1 MEKEK
6 ELGKLLSCVL
16 CKKIFEKNN
25 KPLIMFCGHNICEE
39 CKIKNFKKITC
50 GVCNKVFAKREIKK
64 FPINYS
70 ILENKNIT
78 PAEEPKHSE
87 INTTT
92 ILPTLSPQLG
102 QEFVST
108 VIKEV
113 FKHIDEIKIDDNKEK
128 EKDKEK
134 EKEEGKKVLEE
145 IAKKRELIIKDTYNY
160 LDNLEKKY
168 FDYLSKFF
176 DFIIKGLNS
185 NNQMLINE
193 LNISQLLE
201 ETGVIN
207 FADMIKLGKF
217 MEMMEDINKDDLLN
231 CSCFEQ
237 IYSLIID
244 KNNDIKYEEFIS
256 LFFFFNKVFEL
267 KIKKMP
273 KILETQRK
281 LYTNKKEC
289 NKNLSHFIFNFVQK
303 YESNLSDIFYDIT
316 TYKSSHF
323 IYDIKNNEII
333 KHSLS
338 NFYDINQKLLDEYNI
353 IAIIYEPIEKKFNI
367 HIIKI
372 KELKDEKIID
382 SYIFLAHTLFILTN
396 KKFYV
401 YQIKEKT
408 YSSIDLFDAQEID
421 ENSKI
426 IKYDINMLILS
437 SKYFQS
443 INLSEDMAKNDWRS
457 ISLFENS
464 QDIIKKPYPIS
475 HGSSFIYVLDK
486 EKKNINEIYFFNPE
500 TDIWDKKELKLEL
513 NSKNDDKTKN
523 KTTVINHDNNKK
535 NEPEEIVIVKQ
546 LFLEDYHLFNK
557 CFACIW
563 GGRHPV
569 SKKYNKYV
577 YLLDAVK
584 GIMKKIINLEEFITD
599 NMVVIDLNVGII
611 YKYVDFIIIYHLI
624 NDEKNLKI
632 KVVRK
637 QIIENDISLYTKLK
651 VLMDINFSEISFN
664 DKL

>member
-1 MEKEK
+1 MEKQK
-6 ELGKLLSCVL
+6 ELEKLLSCVL

-78 PAEEPKHSE
+78 QTKESNQTENN
-87 INTTT
+87 NTN
-92 ILPTLSPQLG
+92 ILSNVSPQVG

-113 FKHIDEIKIDDNKEK
+113 FKHIDEIKIDDNEK
-128 EKDKEK
+128 EKQI
-134 EKEEGKKVLEE
+134 EE
-145 IAKKRELIIKDTYNY
+145 IVKKRDLIIKDTYNY

-168 FDYLSKFF
+168 IDYLNKFF
-176 DFIIKGLNS
+176 DYIIQGLNS
-185 NNQMLINE
+185 NNEMLINE

-201 ETGVIN
+201 ETGIIN
-207 FADMIKLGKF
+207 FGDMIKLGKF
-217 MEMMEDINKDDLLN
+217 LEMMEDINKDDLLN

-244 KNNDIKYEEFIS
+244 KNSEVKYEEFIS
-256 LFFFFNKVFEL
+256 LFFFFNKIFEL
-267 KIKKMP
+267 KIKKIP
-273 KILETQRK
+273 KILESQK
-281 LYTNKKEC
+281 KIYSNKKEC
-289 NKNLSHFIFNFVQK
+289 HKNLSHFIFNFVQK
-303 YESNLSDIFYDIT
+303 YESNLSDIFYDMT
-316 TYKSSHF
+316 TYKSCHF
-323 IYDIKNNEII
+323 IYDIKKNEKIRNSLNQFYNN
-333 KHSLS
+333 
-338 NFYDINQKLLDEYNI
+338 NQKILEEYNNI
-353 IAIIYEPIEKKFNI
+353 MIIYEPIEKKFNI

-382 SYIFLAHTLFILTN
+382 SFLFLTHTLFILTN
-396 KKFYV
+396 KKFYI
-401 YQIKEKT
+401 YQIKDKT
-408 YSSIDLFDAQEID
+408 YSSIDFLENQEID

-426 IKYDINMLILS
+426 IKYDINMFILS

-443 INLSEDMAKNDWRS
+443 INLSQDMTKNDWRS

-464 QDIIKKPYPIS
+464 QDKIKKPYPITHS
-475 HGSSFIYVLDK
+475 SSFIYILDK
-486 EKKNINEIYFFNPE
+486 EKKNINEVFIFNP
-500 TDIWDKKELKLEL
+500 DADSWDKKEIKLEL
-513 NSKNDDKTKN
+513 NTKNDDKSQN
-523 KTTVINHDNNKK
+523 KETIIKHNDTEKAEI
-535 NEPEEIVIVKQ
+535 EEEMVIVKQ

-569 SKKYNKYV
+569 SKKFNKNV

-584 GIMKKIINLEEFITD
+584 GIMKKIINLEDFITD
-599 NMVVIDLNVGII
+599 NMIIIDLNVGII
-611 YKYVDFIIIYHLI
+611 YKYVDFIIVYHLI
-624 NDEKNLKI
+624 NDEKNVKI
-632 KVVRK
+632 KVIRK
-637 QIIENDISLYTKLK
+637 QIIENDISLHTKLK
-651 VLMDINFSEISFN
+651 VLKDINFSEVSFI
-664 DKL
+664 D

>member
-1 MEKEK
+1 MEKQK
-6 ELGKLLSCVL
+6 ELEKLLSCVL

-78 PAEEPKHSE
+78 QTKESNQTENN
-87 INTTT
+87 NTN
-92 ILPTLSPQLG
+92 ILSNVSPQVG

-113 FKHIDEIKIDDNKEK
+113 FKHIDEIKIDDNEK
-128 EKDKEK
+128 EKQI
-134 EKEEGKKVLEE
+134 EE
-145 IAKKRELIIKDTYNY
+145 IMKKRELIIKDTYNY

-168 FDYLSKFF
+168 IDYLNKFF
-176 DFIIKGLNS
+176 DYIIQGLNS
-185 NNQMLINE
+185 NNEMLINE

-201 ETGVIN
+201 ETGIIN
-207 FADMIKLGKF
+207 FGDMIKLGKF
-217 MEMMEDINKDDLLN
+217 LEMMEDINKDDLLN

-244 KNNDIKYEEFIS
+244 KNSEVKYEEFIS
-256 LFFFFNKVFEL
+256 LFFFFNKIFEL
-267 KIKKMP
+267 KIKKIP
-273 KILETQRK
+273 KILESQK
-281 LYTNKKEC
+281 KIYSNKKEC
-289 NKNLSHFIFNFVQK
+289 HKNLSHFIFNFVQK
-303 YESNLSDIFYDIT
+303 YESNLSDIFYDMT
-316 TYKSSHF
+316 TYKSCHF
-323 IYDIKNNEII
+323 IYDIKKNEKIRNSLNQFYNN
-333 KHSLS
+333 
-338 NFYDINQKLLDEYNI
+338 NQKILEEYNNI
-353 IAIIYEPIEKKFNI
+353 MIIYEPIEKKFNI

-382 SYIFLAHTLFILTN
+382 SFLFLTHTLFILTN
-396 KKFYV
+396 KKFYI
-401 YQIKEKT
+401 YQIKDKT
-408 YSSIDLFDAQEID
+408 YSSIDFLENQEID

-426 IKYDINMLILS
+426 IKYDINMFILS

-443 INLSEDMAKNDWRS
+443 INLSQDMTKNDWRS

-464 QDIIKKPYPIS
+464 QDKIKKPYPITHS
-475 HGSSFIYVLDK
+475 SSFIYILDK
-486 EKKNINEIYFFNPE
+486 EKKNINEVFIFNP
-500 TDIWDKKELKLEL
+500 DADSWDKKEIKLEL
-513 NSKNDDKTKN
+513 NTKNDDKSQN
-523 KTTVINHDNNKK
+523 KETIIKHNDTEKTEI
-535 NEPEEIVIVKQ
+535 EEEMVIVKQ

-569 SKKYNKYV
+569 SKKFNKNV

-584 GIMKKIINLEEFITD
+584 GIMKKIINLEDFITD
-599 NMVVIDLNVGII
+599 NMIIIDLNVGII
-611 YKYVDFIIIYHLI
+611 YKYIDFIIVYHLI
-624 NDEKNLKI
+624 NDEKNVKI
-632 KVVRK
+632 KVIRK
-637 QIIENDISLYTKLK
+637 QIIENDISLHTKLK
-651 VLMDINFSEISFN
+651 VLKDINFSEVSFI
-664 DKL
+664 D

>member
-1 MEKEK
+1 MEKQK
-6 ELGKLLSCVL
+6 ELEKLLSCVL

-78 PAEEPKHSE
+78 QTKEPNQTE
-87 INTTT
+87 NNNTN
-92 ILPTLSPQLG
+92 ILSNVSPQVG

-113 FKHIDEIKIDDNKEK
+113 FKHIDEIKIDDNEK
-128 EKDKEK
+128 EKQI
-134 EKEEGKKVLEE
+134 EE
-145 IAKKRELIIKDTYNY
+145 IMKKRELIIKDTYNY

-168 FDYLSKFF
+168 IDYLNKFF
-176 DFIIKGLNS
+176 DYIIQGLNS
-185 NNQMLINE
+185 NNEMLINE

-201 ETGVIN
+201 ETGIIN
-207 FADMIKLGKF
+207 FGDMIKLGKF
-217 MEMMEDINKDDLLN
+217 LEMMEDINKDDLLN

-244 KNNDIKYEEFIS
+244 KNSEVKYEEFIS
-256 LFFFFNKVFEL
+256 LFFFFNKIFEL
-267 KIKKMP
+267 KIKKIP
-273 KILETQRK
+273 KILESQK
-281 LYTNKKEC
+281 KIYSNKKEC
-289 NKNLSHFIFNFVQK
+289 HKNLSHFIFNFVQK
-303 YESNLSDIFYDIT
+303 YESNLSDIFYDMT
-316 TYKSSHF
+316 TYKSCHF
-323 IYDIKNNEII
+323 IYDIKKNEKIRNSLNQFYNN
-333 KHSLS
+333 
-338 NFYDINQKLLDEYNI
+338 NQKILEEYNNI
-353 IAIIYEPIEKKFNI
+353 MIIYEPIEKKFNI

-382 SYIFLAHTLFILTN
+382 SFLFLTHTLFILTN
-396 KKFYV
+396 KKFYI
-401 YQIKEKT
+401 YQIKDKT
-408 YSSIDLFDAQEID
+408 YSSIDFLENQEID

-426 IKYDINMLILS
+426 IKYDINMFILS

-443 INLSEDMAKNDWRS
+443 INLSQDMTKNDWRS

-464 QDIIKKPYPIS
+464 QDKIKKPYPITHS
-475 HGSSFIYVLDK
+475 SSFIYILDK
-486 EKKNINEIYFFNPE
+486 EKKNINEVFIFNP
-500 TDIWDKKELKLEL
+500 DADSWDKKEIKLEL
-513 NSKNDDKTKN
+513 NTKNDDKSQN
-523 KTTVINHDNNKK
+523 KETIIKHNDTEKTEI
-535 NEPEEIVIVKQ
+535 EEEMVIVKQ

-569 SKKYNKYV
+569 SKKFNKNV

-584 GIMKKIINLEEFITD
+584 GIIKKIINLEDFITD
-599 NMVVIDLNVGII
+599 NMIIIDLNVGII
-611 YKYVDFIIIYHLI
+611 YKYVDFIIVYHLI
-624 NDEKNLKI
+624 NDEKNVKI
-632 KVVRK
+632 KVIRK
-637 QIIENDISLYTKLK
+637 QIIENDISLHTKLK
-651 VLMDINFSEISFN
+651 VLKEINFSEVSFI
-664 DKL
+664 D

>member
-1 MEKEK
+1 MEKQK
-6 ELGKLLSCVL
+6 ELEKLLSCVL

-78 PAEEPKHSE
+78 QTKESNQTENN
-87 INTTT
+87 NTN
-92 ILPTLSPQLG
+92 ILSNVSPQVG

-113 FKHIDEIKIDDNKEK
+113 FKHIDEIKIDDNEK
-128 EKDKEK
+128 EKQI
-134 EKEEGKKVLEE
+134 EE
-145 IAKKRELIIKDTYNY
+145 IVKKRDLIIKDTYNY

-168 FDYLSKFF
+168 IDYLNKFF
-176 DFIIKGLNS
+176 DYIIQGLNS
-185 NNQMLINE
+185 NNEMLINE

-201 ETGVIN
+201 ETGIIN
-207 FADMIKLGKF
+207 FGDMIKLGKF
-217 MEMMEDINKDDLLN
+217 LEMMEDINKDDLLN

-244 KNNDIKYEEFIS
+244 KYSEVKYEEFIS
-256 LFFFFNKVFEL
+256 LFFFFNKIFEL
-267 KIKKMP
+267 KIKKIP
-273 KILETQRK
+273 KILESQK
-281 LYTNKKEC
+281 KIYSNKKEC
-289 NKNLSHFIFNFVQK
+289 HKNLSHFIFNYVQK
-303 YESNLSDIFYDIT
+303 YESNLSDIFYDMT
-316 TYKSSHF
+316 TYKSCHF
-323 IYDIKNNEII
+323 IYDIKKNEKIRNSLNQFYNN
-333 KHSLS
+333 
-338 NFYDINQKLLDEYNI
+338 NQKILEEYNNI
-353 IAIIYEPIEKKFNI
+353 MIIYEPIEKKFNI

-382 SYIFLAHTLFILTN
+382 SFLFLTHTLFILTN
-396 KKFYV
+396 KKFYI
-401 YQIKEKT
+401 YQIKDKT
-408 YSSIDLFDAQEID
+408 YSSIDFLENQEID

-426 IKYDINMLILS
+426 IKYDINMFILS

-443 INLSEDMAKNDWRS
+443 INLSQDMTKNDWRS

-464 QDIIKKPYPIS
+464 QDKIKKPYPITHS
-475 HGSSFIYVLDK
+475 SSFIYILDK
-486 EKKNINEIYFFNPE
+486 EKKNINEVFIFNP
-500 TDIWDKKELKLEL
+500 DADSWDKKEIKLEL
-513 NSKNDDKTKN
+513 NTKNDDKSQN
-523 KTTVINHDNNKK
+523 KETIIKHNDTEKTEI
-535 NEPEEIVIVKQ
+535 EEEMVIVKQ

-569 SKKYNKYV
+569 SKKFNKNV

-584 GIMKKIINLEEFITD
+584 GIMKKIINLEDFITD
-599 NMVVIDLNVGII
+599 NMIIIDLNVGII
-611 YKYVDFIIIYHLI
+611 YKYVDFIIVYHLI
-624 NDEKNLKI
+624 NDEKNVKI
-632 KVVRK
+632 KVIRK
-637 QIIENDISLYTKLK
+637 QIIENDISLHTKLK
-651 VLMDINFSEISFN
+651 VLKDINFSEVSFI
-664 DKL
+664 D

>member
-1 MEKEK
+1 MEKQK
-6 ELGKLLSCVL
+6 ELEKLLSCVL

-78 PAEEPKHSE
+78 QTKEPNQTE
-87 INTTT
+87 NNNTN
-92 ILPTLSPQLG
+92 ILSNVSPQVG

-113 FKHIDEIKIDDNKEK
+113 FKHIDEIKIDDNEK
-128 EKDKEK
+128 EKQI
-134 EKEEGKKVLEE
+134 EE
-145 IAKKRELIIKDTYNY
+145 IVKKRDLIIKDTYNY

-168 FDYLSKFF
+168 IDYLNKFF
-176 DFIIKGLNS
+176 DYIIQGLNS
-185 NNQMLINE
+185 NNEMLINE

-201 ETGVIN
+201 ETGIIN
-207 FADMIKLGKF
+207 FGDMIKLGKF
-217 MEMMEDINKDDLLN
+217 LEMMEDINKDDLLN

-244 KNNDIKYEEFIS
+244 KNSEVKYEEFIS
-256 LFFFFNKVFEL
+256 LFFFFNKIFEL
-267 KIKKMP
+267 KIKKIP
-273 KILETQRK
+273 KILESQK
-281 LYTNKKEC
+281 KIYSNKKEC
-289 NKNLSHFIFNFVQK
+289 HKNLSHFIFNFVQK
-303 YESNLSDIFYDIT
+303 YESNLSDIFYDMT
-316 TYKSSHF
+316 TYKSCHF
-323 IYDIKNNEII
+323 IYDIKKNEKIRNSLNQFYNN
-333 KHSLS
+333 
-338 NFYDINQKLLDEYNI
+338 NQKILEEYNNI
-353 IAIIYEPIEKKFNI
+353 MIIYEPIEKKFNI

-382 SYIFLAHTLFILTN
+382 SFLFLTHTLFILTN
-396 KKFYV
+396 KKFYI
-401 YQIKEKT
+401 YQIKDKT
-408 YSSIDLFDAQEID
+408 YSSIDFLENQEID

-426 IKYDINMLILS
+426 IKYDINMFILS

-443 INLSEDMAKNDWRS
+443 INLSQDMTKNDWRS

-464 QDIIKKPYPIS
+464 QDKIKKPYPITHS
-475 HGSSFIYVLDK
+475 SSFIYILDK
-486 EKKNINEIYFFNPE
+486 EKKNINEVFIFNP
-500 TDIWDKKELKLEL
+500 DADSWDKKEIKLEL
-513 NSKNDDKTKN
+513 NTKNDDKSQN
-523 KTTVINHDNNKK
+523 KETIIKHNDTEKTEI
-535 NEPEEIVIVKQ
+535 EEEMVIVKQ

-569 SKKYNKYV
+569 SKKFNKNV

-584 GIMKKIINLEEFITD
+584 GIMKKIINLEDFITD
-599 NMVVIDLNVGII
+599 NMIIIDLNVGII
-611 YKYVDFIIIYHLI
+611 YKYVDFIIVYHLI
-624 NDEKNLKI
+624 NDEKNVKI
-632 KVVRK
+632 KVIRK
-637 QIIENDISLYTKLK
+637 QIIENDISLHTKLK
-651 VLMDINFSEISFN
+651 VLKDINFSEVSFI
-664 DKL
+664 D

>member
-1 MEKEK
+1 MEKQK
-6 ELGKLLSCVL
+6 ELEKLLSCVL

-78 PAEEPKHSE
+78 QTKESNQTENN
-87 INTTT
+87 NTN
-92 ILPTLSPQLG
+92 ILSNVSPQVG

-113 FKHIDEIKIDDNKEK
+113 FKHIDEIKIDDNEK
-128 EKDKEK
+128 EKQI
-134 EKEEGKKVLEE
+134 EE
-145 IAKKRELIIKDTYNY
+145 IVKKRDLIIKDTYNY

-168 FDYLSKFF
+168 IDYLNKFF
-176 DFIIKGLNS
+176 DYIIQGLNS
-185 NNQMLINE
+185 NNEMLINE

-201 ETGVIN
+201 ETGIIN
-207 FADMIKLGKF
+207 FGDMIKLGKF
-217 MEMMEDINKDDLLN
+217 LEMMEDINKDDLLN

-244 KNNDIKYEEFIS
+244 KNSEVKYEEFIS
-256 LFFFFNKVFEL
+256 LFFFFNKIFEL
-267 KIKKMP
+267 KIKKIP
-273 KILETQRK
+273 KILESQK
-281 LYTNKKEC
+281 KIYSNKKEC
-289 NKNLSHFIFNFVQK
+289 HKNLSHFIFNFVQK
-303 YESNLSDIFYDIT
+303 YESNLSDIFYDMT
-316 TYKSSHF
+316 TYKSCHF
-323 IYDIKNNEII
+323 IYDIKKNEKIRNSLNQFYNN
-333 KHSLS
+333 
-338 NFYDINQKLLDEYNI
+338 NQKILEEYNNI
-353 IAIIYEPIEKKFNI
+353 MIIYEPIEKKFNI

-382 SYIFLAHTLFILTN
+382 SFLFLTHTLFILTN
-396 KKFYV
+396 KKFYI
-401 YQIKEKT
+401 YQIKDKT
-408 YSSIDLFDAQEID
+408 YSSIDFLENQEID

-426 IKYDINMLILS
+426 IKYDINMFILS

-443 INLSEDMAKNDWRS
+443 INLSQDMTKNDWRS

-464 QDIIKKPYPIS
+464 QDIIKKPYPITHS
-475 HGSSFIYVLDK
+475 SSFIYILDK
-486 EKKNINEIYFFNPE
+486 EKKNINEVFIFNP
-500 TDIWDKKELKLEL
+500 DADSWDKKEIKLEL
-513 NSKNDDKTKN
+513 NTKNDDKSQN
-523 KTTVINHDNNKK
+523 KETIIKHNDTEKTEI
-535 NEPEEIVIVKQ
+535 EEEMVIVKQ

-569 SKKYNKYV
+569 SKKFNKNV

-584 GIMKKIINLEEFITD
+584 GIMKKIINLEDFITD
-599 NMVVIDLNVGII
+599 NMIIIDLNVGII
-611 YKYVDFIIIYHLI
+611 YKYVDFIIVYHLI
-624 NDEKNLKI
+624 NDEKNVKI
-632 KVVRK
+632 KVIRK
-637 QIIENDISLYTKLK
+637 QIIENDISLHTKLK
-651 VLMDINFSEISFN
+651 VLKDINFSEVSFI
-664 DKL
+664 D

>member
-1 MEKEK
+1 MEKQK
-6 ELGKLLSCVL
+6 ELEKLLSCVL

-78 PAEEPKHSE
+78 QTKESNQTENN
-87 INTTT
+87 NTN
-92 ILPTLSPQLG
+92 ILSNVSPQVG

-113 FKHIDEIKIDDNKEK
+113 FKHIDEIKIDDNEK
-128 EKDKEK
+128 EKQI
-134 EKEEGKKVLEE
+134 EE
-145 IAKKRELIIKDTYNY
+145 IVKKRDLIIKDTYNY

-168 FDYLSKFF
+168 IDYLNKFF
-176 DFIIKGLNS
+176 DYIIQGLNS
-185 NNQMLINE
+185 NNEMLINE

-201 ETGVIN
+201 ETGIIN
-207 FADMIKLGKF
+207 FGDMIKLGKF
-217 MEMMEDINKDDLLN
+217 LEMMEDINKDDLLN

-244 KNNDIKYEEFIS
+244 KYSEVKYEEFIS
-256 LFFFFNKVFEL
+256 LFFFFNKIFEL
-267 KIKKMP
+267 KIKKIP
-273 KILETQRK
+273 KILESQK
-281 LYTNKKEC
+281 KIYSNKKEC
-289 NKNLSHFIFNFVQK
+289 HKNLSHFIFNFVQK
-303 YESNLSDIFYDIT
+303 YESNLSDIFYDMT
-316 TYKSSHF
+316 TYKSCHF
-323 IYDIKNNEII
+323 IYDIKKNEKIRNSLNQFYNN
-333 KHSLS
+333 
-338 NFYDINQKLLDEYNI
+338 NQKILEEYNNI
-353 IAIIYEPIEKKFNI
+353 MIIYEPIEKKFNI

-382 SYIFLAHTLFILTN
+382 SFLFLTHTLFILTN
-396 KKFYV
+396 KKFYI
-401 YQIKEKT
+401 YQIKDKT
-408 YSSIDLFDAQEID
+408 YSSIDFLENQEID

-426 IKYDINMLILS
+426 IKYDINMFILS

-443 INLSEDMAKNDWRS
+443 INLSQDMTKNDWRS

-464 QDIIKKPYPIS
+464 QDIIKKPYPITHS
-475 HGSSFIYVLDK
+475 SSFIYILDK
-486 EKKNINEIYFFNPE
+486 EKKNINEVFIFNP
-500 TDIWDKKELKLEL
+500 DADSWDKKEIKLEL
-513 NSKNDDKTKN
+513 NTKNDDKSKN
-523 KTTVINHDNNKK
+523 KETIIKHNDTEKTEI
-535 NEPEEIVIVKQ
+535 EEEMVIVKQ

-569 SKKYNKYV
+569 SKKFNKNV

-584 GIMKKIINLEEFITD
+584 GIMKKIINLEDFITD
-599 NMVVIDLNVGII
+599 NMIIIDLNVGII
-611 YKYVDFIIIYHLI
+611 YKYVDFIIVYHLI
-624 NDEKNLKI
+624 NDEKNVKI
-632 KVVRK
+632 KVIRK
-637 QIIENDISLYTKLK
+637 QIIENDISLHTKLK
-651 VLMDINFSEISFN
+651 VLKDINFSEVSFI
-664 DKL
+664 D

>member
-1 MEKEK
+1 MEKQK
-6 ELGKLLSCVL
+6 ELEKLLSCVL

-78 PAEEPKHSE
+78 QTKESNQTENN
-87 INTTT
+87 NTN
-92 ILPTLSPQLG
+92 ILSNVSPQVG

-113 FKHIDEIKIDDNKEK
+113 FKHIDEIKIDDNEK
-128 EKDKEK
+128 EKQI
-134 EKEEGKKVLEE
+134 EE
-145 IAKKRELIIKDTYNY
+145 IMKKRDLIIKDTYNY

-168 FDYLSKFF
+168 IDYLNKFF
-176 DFIIKGLNS
+176 DYIIQGLNS
-185 NNQMLINE
+185 NNEMLINE

-201 ETGVIN
+201 ETGIIN
-207 FADMIKLGKF
+207 FGDMIKLGKF
-217 MEMMEDINKDDLLN
+217 LEMMEDINKDDLLN

-244 KNNDIKYEEFIS
+244 KNSEVKYEEFIS
-256 LFFFFNKVFEL
+256 LFFFFNKIFEL
-267 KIKKMP
+267 KIKKIP
-273 KILETQRK
+273 KILESQK
-281 LYTNKKEC
+281 KIYSNKKEC
-289 NKNLSHFIFNFVQK
+289 HKNLSHFIFNFVQK
-303 YESNLSDIFYDIT
+303 YESNLSDIFYDMT
-316 TYKSSHF
+316 TYKSCHF
-323 IYDIKNNEII
+323 IYDIKKNEKIRNSLNQFYNN
-333 KHSLS
+333 
-338 NFYDINQKLLDEYNI
+338 NQKILEEYNNI
-353 IAIIYEPIEKKFNI
+353 MIIYEPIEKKFNI

-382 SYIFLAHTLFILTN
+382 SFLFLTHTLFILTN
-396 KKFYV
+396 KKFYI
-401 YQIKEKT
+401 YQIKDKT
-408 YSSIDLFDAQEID
+408 YSSIEFLENQEID

-426 IKYDINMLILS
+426 IKYDINMFILS

-443 INLSEDMAKNDWRS
+443 INLSQDMTKNDWRS

-464 QDIIKKPYPIS
+464 QDKIKKPYPITHS
-475 HGSSFIYVLDK
+475 SSFIYILDK
-486 EKKNINEIYFFNPE
+486 EKKNINEVFIFNP
-500 TDIWDKKELKLEL
+500 DADSWDKKEIKLEL
-513 NSKNDDKTKN
+513 NTKNDDKSQN
-523 KTTVINHDNNKK
+523 KETIIKHNDTEKTEI
-535 NEPEEIVIVKQ
+535 EEEMVIVKQ

-569 SKKYNKYV
+569 SKKFNKNV

-584 GIMKKIINLEEFITD
+584 GIMKKIINLEDFITD
-599 NMVVIDLNVGII
+599 DMIIIDLNVGII
-611 YKYVDFIIIYHLI
+611 YKYVDFIIVYHLI
-624 NDEKNLKI
+624 NDEKNVKI
-632 KVVRK
+632 KVIRK
-637 QIIENDISLYTKLK
+637 QIIENDISLHTKLK
-651 VLMDINFSEISFN
+651 VLKDINFSEVSFI
-664 DKL
+664 D

>member
-1 MEKEK
+1 MEKQK
-6 ELGKLLSCVL
+6 ELEKLLSCVL

-78 PAEEPKHSE
+78 QTKESNQTENN
-87 INTTT
+87 NTN
-92 ILPTLSPQLG
+92 ILSNVSPQVG

-113 FKHIDEIKIDDNKEK
+113 FKHIDEIKIDDNEK
-128 EKDKEK
+128 EKQI
-134 EKEEGKKVLEE
+134 EE
-145 IAKKRELIIKDTYNY
+145 IMKKRELIIKDTYNY

-168 FDYLSKFF
+168 IDYLNKFF
-176 DFIIKGLNS
+176 DYIIQGLNS
-185 NNQMLINE
+185 NNEMLINE

-201 ETGVIN
+201 ETGIIN
-207 FADMIKLGKF
+207 FGDMIKLGKF
-217 MEMMEDINKDDLLN
+217 LEMMEDINKDDLLN

-244 KNNDIKYEEFIS
+244 KNSEVKYEEFIS
-256 LFFFFNKVFEL
+256 LFFFFNKIFEL
-267 KIKKMP
+267 KIKKIP
-273 KILETQRK
+273 KILESQK
-281 LYTNKKEC
+281 KIYSNKKEC
-289 NKNLSHFIFNFVQK
+289 HKNLSHFIFNFVQK
-303 YESNLSDIFYDIT
+303 YESNLSDIFYDMT
-316 TYKSSHF
+316 TYKSCHF
-323 IYDIKNNEII
+323 IYDIKKNEKIRNSLNQFYNN
-333 KHSLS
+333 
-338 NFYDINQKLLDEYNI
+338 NQKILEEYNNI
-353 IAIIYEPIEKKFNI
+353 MIIYEPIEKKFNI

-382 SYIFLAHTLFILTN
+382 SFLFLTHTLFILTN
-396 KKFYV
+396 KKFYI
-401 YQIKEKT
+401 YQIKDKT
-408 YSSIDLFDAQEID
+408 YSSIDFLENQEID

-426 IKYDINMLILS
+426 IKYDINMFILS

-443 INLSEDMAKNDWRS
+443 INLSQDMTKNDWRS

-464 QDIIKKPYPIS
+464 QDKIKKPYPITHS
-475 HGSSFIYVLDK
+475 SSFIYILDK
-486 EKKNINEIYFFNPE
+486 EKKNINEVFIFNP
-500 TDIWDKKELKLEL
+500 DADSWDKKEIKLEL
-513 NSKNDDKTKN
+513 NTKNDDKSQN
-523 KTTVINHDNNKK
+523 KETIIKHNDTEKAEI
-535 NEPEEIVIVKQ
+535 EEEMVIVKQ

-569 SKKYNKYV
+569 SKKFNKNV

-584 GIMKKIINLEEFITD
+584 GIMKKIINLEDFITD
-599 NMVVIDLNVGII
+599 NMIIIDLNVGII
-611 YKYVDFIIIYHLI
+611 YKYVDFIIVYHLI
-624 NDEKNLKI
+624 NDEKNVKI
-632 KVVRK
+632 KVIRK
-637 QIIENDISLYTKLK
+637 QIIENDISLHTKLK
-651 VLMDINFSEISFN
+651 VLKDINFSEVSFI
-664 DKL
+664 D

>member
-1 MEKEK
+1 MEKQK
-6 ELGKLLSCVL
+6 ELEKLLSCVL

-50 GVCNKVFAKREIKK
+50 GVCNKVFAKREIKR

-78 PAEEPKHSE
+78 QTKEPNHTE
-87 INTTT
+87 NNTN
-92 ILPTLSPQLG
+92 ILSNVSPKVG

-108 VIKEV
+108 IIKEV
-113 FKHIDEIKIDDNKEK
+113 FKHIDEIKIEDEEK
-128 EKDKEK
+128 EKQI
-134 EKEEGKKVLEE
+134 EE
-145 IAKKRELIIKDTYNY
+145 IVKKRDLIIKDTYNY

-168 FDYLSKFF
+168 IDYLNKFY
-176 DFIIKGLNS
+176 DYIIQGLNS
-185 NNQMLINE
+185 NNEMLINE

-207 FADMIKLGKF
+207 FGDMIKLGKF
-217 MEMMEDINKDDLLN
+217 MEMMEDINKDDLMN

-244 KNNDIKYEEFIS
+244 KNSDVKYEEFIS
-256 LFFFFNKVFEL
+256 LFFFFNKIFEL

-273 KILETQRK
+273 KILETQK
-281 LYTNKKEC
+281 KIYSNKKEC
-289 NKNLSHFIFNFVQK
+289 HKNLSHFIFNFVQK

-316 TYKSSHF
+316 TYKSCHF
-323 IYDIKNNEII
+323 IYDIKKNENIRNSLNQFYNN
-333 KHSLS
+333 
-338 NFYDINQKLLDEYNI
+338 NQKILEEYNNI
-353 IAIIYEPIEKKFNI
+353 LIIYEPIEKKFNI

-372 KELKDEKIID
+372 KELKEEKIID
-382 SYIFLAHTLFILTN
+382 SFLFLTHTLFILSN

-401 YQIKEKT
+401 YQIKEKN
-408 YSSIDLFDAQEID
+408 YSSIDFLESQEID

-426 IKYDINMLILS
+426 IKYDINIFILS
-437 SKYFQS
+437 SKYFHS
-443 INLSEDMAKNDWRS
+443 INLRQDMTKNDWRS

-464 QDIIKKPYPIS
+464 QGIIKKPYPITHS
-475 HGSSFIYVLDK
+475 SSFIYILDK
-486 EKKNINEIYFFNPE
+486 ENKNINEVFIFNP
-500 TDIWDKKELKLEL
+500 DADSWDKKEIKLEL
-513 NSKNDDKTKN
+513 NTKNDDKNKN
-523 KTTVINHDNNKK
+523 KVTVINPNDNKK
-535 NEPEEIVIVKQ
+535 KEIEEEMVIVKQ

-569 SKKYNKYV
+569 SKKFNKTV

-584 GIMKKIINLEEFITD
+584 GIMKKIINLEDFITD
-599 NMVVIDLNVGII
+599 NMIVIDLNVGII
-611 YKYVDFIIIYHLI
+611 YKYVDFIIVYHLI

-632 KVVRK
+632 KVIRK

-651 VLMDINFSEISFN
+651 VLMDINFSEIPFS
-664 DKL
+664 D

>member
-1 MEKEK
+1 MEKQK
-6 ELGKLLSCVL
+6 ELEKLLSCVL

-78 PAEEPKHSE
+78 QTKESNQTENN
-87 INTTT
+87 NTN
-92 ILPTLSPQLG
+92 ILSNVSPQVG

-113 FKHIDEIKIDDNKEK
+113 FKHIDEIKIDDNEK
-128 EKDKEK
+128 EKQI
-134 EKEEGKKVLEE
+134 EE
-145 IAKKRELIIKDTYNY
+145 IMKKRELIIKDTYNY

-168 FDYLSKFF
+168 IDYLNKFF
-176 DFIIKGLNS
+176 DYIIQGLNS
-185 NNQMLINE
+185 NNEMLINE

-201 ETGVIN
+201 ETGIIN
-207 FADMIKLGKF
+207 FGDMIKLGKF
-217 MEMMEDINKDDLLN
+217 LEMMEDINKDDLLN

-244 KNNDIKYEEFIS
+244 KNSEVKYEEFIS
-256 LFFFFNKVFEL
+256 LFFFFNKIFEL
-267 KIKKMP
+267 KIKKIP
-273 KILETQRK
+273 KILESQK
-281 LYTNKKEC
+281 KIYSNKKEC
-289 NKNLSHFIFNFVQK
+289 HKNLSHFIFNFVQK
-303 YESNLSDIFYDIT
+303 YESNLSDIFYDMT
-316 TYKSSHF
+316 TYKSCHF
-323 IYDIKNNEII
+323 IYDIKKNEKIRNSLNQFYNN
-333 KHSLS
+333 
-338 NFYDINQKLLDEYNI
+338 NQKILEEYNNI
-353 IAIIYEPIEKKFNI
+353 MIIYEPIEKKFNI

-382 SYIFLAHTLFILTN
+382 SFLFLTHTLFILTN
-396 KKFYV
+396 KKFYI
-401 YQIKEKT
+401 YQIKDKT
-408 YSSIDLFDAQEID
+408 YSSFDFLENQEID

-426 IKYDINMLILS
+426 IKYDINMFILS

-443 INLSEDMAKNDWRS
+443 INLSQDMTKNDWRS

-464 QDIIKKPYPIS
+464 QDIIKKPYPITHS
-475 HGSSFIYVLDK
+475 SSFIYILDK
-486 EKKNINEIYFFNPE
+486 EKKNINEVFIFNP
-500 TDIWDKKELKLEL
+500 DADSWDKKEIKLEL
-513 NSKNDDKTKN
+513 NTKNDDKSKN
-523 KTTVINHDNNKK
+523 KETIIKHNDTKK
-535 NEPEEIVIVKQ
+535 AEIEEEMVIVKQ

-569 SKKYNKYV
+569 SKKFNKNV

-584 GIMKKIINLEEFITD
+584 GIMKKIIYLEDFITD
-599 NMVVIDLNVGII
+599 NMIIIDLNVGII
-611 YKYVDFIIIYHLI
+611 YKYIDFIIVYHLI
-624 NDEKNLKI
+624 NDEKNVKI
-632 KVVRK
+632 KVIRK
-637 QIIENDISLYTKLK
+637 QIIENDISLHTKLK
-651 VLMDINFSEISFN
+651 VLKDINFSEVSFI
-664 DKL
+664 D

>member
-1 MEKEK
+1 MEKQK
-6 ELGKLLSCVL
+6 ELEKLLSCVL

-78 PAEEPKHSE
+78 QTKEPNQTE
-87 INTTT
+87 NNNTN
-92 ILPTLSPQLG
+92 ILSNVSPQVG

-113 FKHIDEIKIDDNKEK
+113 FKHIDEIKIDDNEK
-128 EKDKEK
+128 EKQI
-134 EKEEGKKVLEE
+134 EE
-145 IAKKRELIIKDTYNY
+145 IVKKRDLIIKDTYNY

-168 FDYLSKFF
+168 IDYLNKFF
-176 DFIIKGLNS
+176 DYIIQGLNS
-185 NNQMLINE
+185 NNEMLINE

-201 ETGVIN
+201 ETGIIN
-207 FADMIKLGKF
+207 FGDMIKLGKF
-217 MEMMEDINKDDLLN
+217 LEMMEDINKDDLLN

-244 KNNDIKYEEFIS
+244 KNSEVKYEEFIS
-256 LFFFFNKVFEL
+256 LFFFFNKIFEL
-267 KIKKMP
+267 KIKKIP
-273 KILETQRK
+273 KILESQK
-281 LYTNKKEC
+281 KIYSNKKEC
-289 NKNLSHFIFNFVQK
+289 HKNLSHFIFNFVQK
-303 YESNLSDIFYDIT
+303 YESNLSDIFYDMT
-316 TYKSSHF
+316 TYKSCHF
-323 IYDIKNNEII
+323 IYDIKKNEKIRNSLNQFYNN
-333 KHSLS
+333 
-338 NFYDINQKLLDEYNI
+338 NQKILEEYNNI
-353 IAIIYEPIEKKFNI
+353 MIIYEPIEKKFNI

-382 SYIFLAHTLFILTN
+382 SFLFLTHTLFILTN
-396 KKFYV
+396 KKFYI
-401 YQIKEKT
+401 YQIKDKT
-408 YSSIDLFDAQEID
+408 YSSIDFLENQEID

-426 IKYDINMLILS
+426 IKYDINMFILS

-443 INLSEDMAKNDWRS
+443 INLSQDMTKNDWRS

-464 QDIIKKPYPIS
+464 QDKIKKPYPITHS
-475 HGSSFIYVLDK
+475 SSFIYILDK
-486 EKKNINEIYFFNPE
+486 EKKNINEVFIFNP
-500 TDIWDKKELKLEL
+500 DADSWDKKEIKLEL
-513 NSKNDDKTKN
+513 NTKNDDKSQN
-523 KTTVINHDNNKK
+523 KETIIKHNNTEKT
-535 NEPEEIVIVKQ
+535 EIEEEMVIVKQ

-569 SKKYNKYV
+569 SKKFNKNV

-584 GIMKKIINLEEFITD
+584 GIMKKIINLEDFITD
-599 NMVVIDLNVGII
+599 NMIIIDLNVGII
-611 YKYVDFIIIYHLI
+611 YKYVDFIIVYHLI
-624 NDEKNLKI
+624 NDEKNVKI
-632 KVVRK
+632 KVIRK
-637 QIIENDISLYTKLK
+637 QIIENDISLHTKLK
-651 VLMDINFSEISFN
+651 VLKEIYFSEVSFV
-664 DKL
+664 D

>member
-1 MEKEK
+1 MEKQK
-6 ELGKLLSCVL
+6 ELEKLLSCVL

-78 PAEEPKHSE
+78 QTKESNQTENN
-87 INTTT
+87 NTN
-92 ILPTLSPQLG
+92 ILSNVSPQVG

-113 FKHIDEIKIDDNKEK
+113 FKHIDEIKIDDNEK
-128 EKDKEK
+128 EKQI
-134 EKEEGKKVLEE
+134 EE
-145 IAKKRELIIKDTYNY
+145 IVKKRELIIKDTYNY

-168 FDYLSKFF
+168 IDYLNKFF
-176 DFIIKGLNS
+176 DYIIQGLNS
-185 NNQMLINE
+185 NNEMLINE

-201 ETGVIN
+201 ETGIIN
-207 FADMIKLGKF
+207 FGDMIKLGKF
-217 MEMMEDINKDDLLN
+217 LEMMEDINKDDLLN

-244 KNNDIKYEEFIS
+244 KNSEVKYEEFIS
-256 LFFFFNKVFEL
+256 LFFFFNKIFEL
-267 KIKKMP
+267 KIKKIP
-273 KILETQRK
+273 KILESQK
-281 LYTNKKEC
+281 KIYSNKKEC
-289 NKNLSHFIFNFVQK
+289 HKNLSHFIFNFVQK
-303 YESNLSDIFYDIT
+303 YESNLSDIFYDMT
-316 TYKSSHF
+316 TYKSCHF
-323 IYDIKNNEII
+323 IYDIKKNEKIRNSLNQFYNN
-333 KHSLS
+333 
-338 NFYDINQKLLDEYNI
+338 NQKILEEYNNI
-353 IAIIYEPIEKKFNI
+353 MIIYEPIEKKFNI

-382 SYIFLAHTLFILTN
+382 SFLFLTHTLFILTN
-396 KKFYV
+396 KKFYI
-401 YQIKEKT
+401 YQIKDKT
-408 YSSIDLFDAQEID
+408 YSSIDFLENQEID

-426 IKYDINMLILS
+426 IKYDINMFILS

-443 INLSEDMAKNDWRS
+443 INLSQDMTKNDWRS

-464 QDIIKKPYPIS
+464 QDKIKKPYPITHS
-475 HGSSFIYVLDK
+475 SSFIYILDK
-486 EKKNINEIYFFNPE
+486 EKKNINEVFIFNP
-500 TDIWDKKELKLEL
+500 DADSWDKKEIKLEI
-513 NSKNDDKTKN
+513 NTKNDDKNKN
-523 KTTVINHDNNKK
+523 KETIIKHNNTEKT
-535 NEPEEIVIVKQ
+535 EIEEEMVIVKQ

-569 SKKYNKYV
+569 SKKFNKNV

-584 GIMKKIINLEEFITD
+584 RIMKKIINLEDFITD
-599 NMVVIDLNVGII
+599 NMIIIDLNVGII
-611 YKYVDFIIIYHLI
+611 YKYVDFIIVYHLI
-624 NDEKNLKI
+624 NDEKNVKI
-632 KVVRK
+632 KVIRK
-637 QIIENDISLYTKLK
+637 QIIENDISLHTKLK
-651 VLMDINFSEISFN
+651 VLKDINFSEVSFI
-664 DKL
+664 D

>member
-1 MEKEK
+1 MEKQK
-6 ELGKLLSCVL
+6 ELEKLLSCVL

-78 PAEEPKHSE
+78 QTKESNQTENN
-87 INTTT
+87 NTN
-92 ILPTLSPQLG
+92 ILSNVSPQVG

-113 FKHIDEIKIDDNKEK
+113 FKHIDEIKIDDNEK
-128 EKDKEK
+128 EKQI
-134 EKEEGKKVLEE
+134 EE
-145 IAKKRELIIKDTYNY
+145 IVKKRDLIIKDTYNY

-168 FDYLSKFF
+168 IDYLNKFF
-176 DFIIKGLNS
+176 DYIIQGLNS
-185 NNQMLINE
+185 NNEMLINE

-201 ETGVIN
+201 ETGIIN
-207 FADMIKLGKF
+207 FGDMIKLGKF
-217 MEMMEDINKDDLLN
+217 LEMMEDINKDDLLN

-244 KNNDIKYEEFIS
+244 KNSEVKYEEFIS
-256 LFFFFNKVFEL
+256 LFFFFNKIFEL
-267 KIKKMP
+267 KIKKIP
-273 KILETQRK
+273 KILESQK
-281 LYTNKKEC
+281 KIYSNKKEC
-289 NKNLSHFIFNFVQK
+289 HKNLSHFIFNFVQK
-303 YESNLSDIFYDIT
+303 YESNLSDIFYDMT
-316 TYKSSHF
+316 TYKSCHF
-323 IYDIKNNEII
+323 IYDIKKNEKIRNSLNQFYNN
-333 KHSLS
+333 
-338 NFYDINQKLLDEYNI
+338 NQKILEEYNNI
-353 IAIIYEPIEKKFNI
+353 MIIYEPIEKKFNI

-382 SYIFLAHTLFILTN
+382 SFLFLTHTLFILTN
-396 KKFYV
+396 KKFYI
-401 YQIKEKT
+401 YQIKDKT
-408 YSSIDLFDAQEID
+408 YSSIDFLENQEID

-426 IKYDINMLILS
+426 IKYDINMFILS

-443 INLSEDMAKNDWRS
+443 INLSQDMTKNDWKS

-464 QDIIKKPYPIS
+464 QDKIKKPYPITHS
-475 HGSSFIYVLDK
+475 SSFIYILDK
-486 EKKNINEIYFFNPE
+486 EKKNINEVFIFNP
-500 TDIWDKKELKLEL
+500 DADSWDKKEIKLEL
-513 NSKNDDKTKN
+513 NTKNDDKSQN
-523 KTTVINHDNNKK
+523 KETIIKHNDTEKTEI
-535 NEPEEIVIVKQ
+535 EEEMVIVKQ

-569 SKKYNKYV
+569 SKKFNKNV

-584 GIMKKIINLEEFITD
+584 GIMKKIINLEDFITD
-599 NMVVIDLNVGII
+599 NMIIIDLNVGII
-611 YKYVDFIIIYHLI
+611 YKYVDFIIVYHLI
-624 NDEKNLKI
+624 NDEKNVKI
-632 KVVRK
+632 KVIRK
-637 QIIENDISLYTKLK
+637 QIIENDISLHTKLK
-651 VLMDINFSEISFN
+651 VLKDINFSEVSFI
-664 DKL
+664 D

>member
-1 MEKEK
+1 MEKQK
-6 ELGKLLSCVL
+6 ELEKLLSCVL

-78 PAEEPKHSE
+78 QTKEPNQTE
-87 INTTT
+87 NNNTN
-92 ILPTLSPQLG
+92 ILSNVSPQVG

-113 FKHIDEIKIDDNKEK
+113 FKHIDEIKIDDNEK
-128 EKDKEK
+128 EKQI
-134 EKEEGKKVLEE
+134 EE
-145 IAKKRELIIKDTYNY
+145 IVKKRELIIKDTYNY

-168 FDYLSKFF
+168 IDYLNKFF
-176 DFIIKGLNS
+176 DYIIQGLNS
-185 NNQMLINE
+185 NNEMLINE

-201 ETGVIN
+201 ETGIIN
-207 FADMIKLGKF
+207 FGDMIKLGKF
-217 MEMMEDINKDDLLN
+217 LEMMEDINKDDLLN

-244 KNNDIKYEEFIS
+244 KNSEVKYEEFIS
-256 LFFFFNKVFEL
+256 LFFFFNKIFEL
-267 KIKKMP
+267 KIKKIP
-273 KILETQRK
+273 KILESQK
-281 LYTNKKEC
+281 KIYSNKKEC
-289 NKNLSHFIFNFVQK
+289 HKNLSHFIFNFVQK
-303 YESNLSDIFYDIT
+303 YESNLSDIFYDMT
-316 TYKSSHF
+316 TYKSCHF
-323 IYDIKNNEII
+323 IYDIKKNEKIRNSLNQFYNN
-333 KHSLS
+333 
-338 NFYDINQKLLDEYNI
+338 NQKILEEYNNI
-353 IAIIYEPIEKKFNI
+353 MIIYEPIEKKFNI

-382 SYIFLAHTLFILTN
+382 SFLFLTHTLFILTN
-396 KKFYV
+396 KKFYI
-401 YQIKEKT
+401 YQIKDKT
-408 YSSIDLFDAQEID
+408 YSSIDFLENQEID

-426 IKYDINMLILS
+426 IKYDINMFILS

-443 INLSEDMAKNDWRS
+443 INLSQDMTKNDWRS

-464 QDIIKKPYPIS
+464 QDKIKKPYPITHS
-475 HGSSFIYVLDK
+475 SSFIYILDK
-486 EKKNINEIYFFNPE
+486 EKKNINEVFIFNP
-500 TDIWDKKELKLEL
+500 DADSWDKKEIKLEL
-513 NSKNDDKTKN
+513 NTKNDDKNKN
-523 KTTVINHDNNKK
+523 KETIIKHNNTEKT
-535 NEPEEIVIVKQ
+535 EIEEEMVIVKQ

-569 SKKYNKYV
+569 SKKFNKNV

-584 GIMKKIINLEEFITD
+584 GIMKKIINLEDFITD
-599 NMVVIDLNVGII
+599 DMIIIDLNVGII
-611 YKYVDFIIIYHLI
+611 YKYVDFIIVYHLI
-624 NDEKNLKI
+624 NDEKNVKI
-632 KVVRK
+632 KVIRK
-637 QIIENDISLYTKLK
+637 QIIENDISLHTKLK
-651 VLMDINFSEISFN
+651 VLKEINFSEVSFV
-664 DKL
+664 D

>member
-1 MEKEK
+1 MEKQK
-6 ELGKLLSCVL
+6 ELEKLLSCVL

-78 PAEEPKHSE
+78 QTKESNQTENN
-87 INTTT
+87 NTN
-92 ILPTLSPQLG
+92 ILSNVSPQVG

-113 FKHIDEIKIDDNKEK
+113 FKHIDEIKIDDNEK
-128 EKDKEK
+128 EKQI
-134 EKEEGKKVLEE
+134 EE
-145 IAKKRELIIKDTYNY
+145 IVKKRDLIIKDTYNY

-168 FDYLSKFF
+168 IDYLNKFF
-176 DFIIKGLNS
+176 DYIIQGLNS
-185 NNQMLINE
+185 NNEMLINE

-201 ETGVIN
+201 ETGIIN
-207 FADMIKLGKF
+207 FGDMIKLGKF
-217 MEMMEDINKDDLLN
+217 LEMMEDINKDDLLN

-244 KNNDIKYEEFIS
+244 KNSEVKYEEFIS
-256 LFFFFNKVFEL
+256 LFFFFNKIFEL
-267 KIKKMP
+267 KIKKIP
-273 KILETQRK
+273 KILESQK
-281 LYTNKKEC
+281 KIYSNKKEC
-289 NKNLSHFIFNFVQK
+289 HKNLSHFIFNFVQK
-303 YESNLSDIFYDIT
+303 YESNLSDIFYDMT
-316 TYKSSHF
+316 TYKSCHF
-323 IYDIKNNEII
+323 IYDIKKNEKIRNSLNQFYNN
-333 KHSLS
+333 
-338 NFYDINQKLLDEYNI
+338 NQKILEEYNNI
-353 IAIIYEPIEKKFNI
+353 MIIYEPIEKKFNI

-382 SYIFLAHTLFILTN
+382 SFLFLTHTLFILTN
-396 KKFYV
+396 KKFYI
-401 YQIKEKT
+401 YQIKDKT
-408 YSSIDLFDAQEID
+408 YSSIDFLENQEID

-426 IKYDINMLILS
+426 IKYDINMFILS

-443 INLSEDMAKNDWRS
+443 INLSQDMTKNDWRS

-464 QDIIKKPYPIS
+464 QDKIKKPYPITHS
-475 HGSSFIYVLDK
+475 SSFIYILDK
-486 EKKNINEIYFFNPE
+486 EKKNINEVFIFNP
-500 TDIWDKKELKLEL
+500 DADSWDKKELKLEL
-513 NSKNDDKTKN
+513 NTKNDDQSQNKETIIKHNDTEKTE
-523 KTTVINHDNNKK
+523 I
-535 NEPEEIVIVKQ
+535 EEEMVIVKQ

-569 SKKYNKYV
+569 SKKFNKNV

-584 GIMKKIINLEEFITD
+584 GIMKKIINLEDFITD
-599 NMVVIDLNVGII
+599 NMIIIDLNVGII
-611 YKYVDFIIIYHLI
+611 YKYVDFIIVYHLI
-624 NDEKNLKI
+624 NDEKNVKI
-632 KVVRK
+632 KVIRK
-637 QIIENDISLYTKLK
+637 QIIENDISLHTKLK
-651 VLMDINFSEISFN
+651 VLKDINFSEVSFI
-664 DKL
+664 D

>member
-1 MEKEK
+1 MEKQK
-6 ELGKLLSCVL
+6 ELEILLSCVL

-78 PAEEPKHSE
+78 QTKEPNQTE
-87 INTTT
+87 NNNTN
-92 ILPTLSPQLG
+92 ILSNVSPQVG

-113 FKHIDEIKIDDNKEK
+113 FKHIDEIKIDDNEK
-128 EKDKEK
+128 EKQI
-134 EKEEGKKVLEE
+134 EE
-145 IAKKRELIIKDTYNY
+145 IVKKRDLIIKDTYNY

-168 FDYLSKFF
+168 IDYLNKFF
-176 DFIIKGLNS
+176 DYIIQGLNS
-185 NNQMLINE
+185 NNEMLINE

-201 ETGVIN
+201 ETGIIN
-207 FADMIKLGKF
+207 FGDMIKLGKF
-217 MEMMEDINKDDLLN
+217 LEMMEDINKDDLLN

-244 KNNDIKYEEFIS
+244 KNSEVKYEEFIS
-256 LFFFFNKVFEL
+256 LFFFFNKIFEL
-267 KIKKMP
+267 KIKKIP
-273 KILETQRK
+273 KILESQK
-281 LYTNKKEC
+281 KIYSNKKEC
-289 NKNLSHFIFNFVQK
+289 HKNLSHFIFNFVQK
-303 YESNLSDIFYDIT
+303 YESNLSDIFYDMT
-316 TYKSSHF
+316 TYKSCHF
-323 IYDIKNNEII
+323 IYDIKKNEKIRNSLNQFYNN
-333 KHSLS
+333 
-338 NFYDINQKLLDEYNI
+338 NQKILEEYNNI
-353 IAIIYEPIEKKFNI
+353 MIIYEPIEKKFNI

-382 SYIFLAHTLFILTN
+382 SFLFLTHTLFILTN
-396 KKFYV
+396 KKFYI
-401 YQIKEKT
+401 YQIKDKT
-408 YSSIDLFDAQEID
+408 YSSIDFLENQEID

-426 IKYDINMLILS
+426 IKYDINMFILS

-443 INLSEDMAKNDWRS
+443 INLSQDMTKNDWRS

-464 QDIIKKPYPIS
+464 QDKIKKPYPITHS
-475 HGSSFIYVLDK
+475 SSFIYILDK
-486 EKKNINEIYFFNPE
+486 EKKNINEVFIFNP
-500 TDIWDKKELKLEL
+500 DADSWDKKEIKLEL
-513 NSKNDDKTKN
+513 NTKNDDKSQN
-523 KTTVINHDNNKK
+523 KETIIKHNDTEKTEI
-535 NEPEEIVIVKQ
+535 EEEMVIVKQ

-569 SKKYNKYV
+569 SKKFNKNV

-584 GIMKKIINLEEFITD
+584 GIMKKIINLEDFITD
-599 NMVVIDLNVGII
+599 NMIIIDLNVGII
-611 YKYVDFIIIYHLI
+611 YKYVDFIIVYHLI
-624 NDEKNLKI
+624 NDEKNVKI
-632 KVVRK
+632 KVIRK
-637 QIIENDISLYTKLK
+637 QIIENDISLHTKLK
-651 VLMDINFSEISFN
+651 VLKDINFSEVSFI
-664 DKL
+664 D

>member
-1 MEKEK
+1 MEKQK
-6 ELGKLLSCVL
+6 ELEKLLSCVL

-78 PAEEPKHSE
+78 QTKESNQTENN
-87 INTTT
+87 NTN
-92 ILPTLSPQLG
+92 ILSNVSPQVG

-113 FKHIDEIKIDDNKEK
+113 FKHIDEIKIDDNEK
-128 EKDKEK
+128 EKQI
-134 EKEEGKKVLEE
+134 EE
-145 IAKKRELIIKDTYNY
+145 IVKKRDLIIKDTYNY

-168 FDYLSKFF
+168 IDYLNKFF
-176 DFIIKGLNS
+176 DYIIQGLNS
-185 NNQMLINE
+185 NNEMLINE

-201 ETGVIN
+201 ETGIIN
-207 FADMIKLGKF
+207 FGDMIKLGKF
-217 MEMMEDINKDDLLN
+217 LEMMEDINKDDLLN

-244 KNNDIKYEEFIS
+244 KNSEVKYEEFIS
-256 LFFFFNKVFEL
+256 LFFFFNKIFEL
-267 KIKKMP
+267 KIKKIP
-273 KILETQRK
+273 KILESQK
-281 LYTNKKEC
+281 KIYSNKKEC
-289 NKNLSHFIFNFVQK
+289 HKNLSHFIFNFVQK
-303 YESNLSDIFYDIT
+303 YESNLSDIFYDMT
-316 TYKSSHF
+316 TYKSCHF
-323 IYDIKNNEII
+323 IYDIKKNEKIRNSLNQFYNN
-333 KHSLS
+333 
-338 NFYDINQKLLDEYNI
+338 NQKILEEYNNI
-353 IAIIYEPIEKKFNI
+353 MIIYEPIEKKFNI

-382 SYIFLAHTLFILTN
+382 SFLFLTHTLFILTN
-396 KKFYV
+396 KKFYI
-401 YQIKEKT
+401 YQIKDKT
-408 YSSIDLFDAQEID
+408 YSSIDFLENQEID

-426 IKYDINMLILS
+426 IKYDINMFILS

-443 INLSEDMAKNDWRS
+443 INLSQDMTKNDWRS

-464 QDIIKKPYPIS
+464 QDKIKKPYPITHS
-475 HGSSFIYVLDK
+475 SSFIYILDK
-486 EKKNINEIYFFNPE
+486 EKKNINEVFIFNP
-500 TDIWDKKELKLEL
+500 DADSWDKKEIKLEL
-513 NSKNDDKTKN
+513 NTKNDDKSKN
-523 KTTVINHDNNKK
+523 KETIIKHNDTEKTEI
-535 NEPEEIVIVKQ
+535 EEEMVIVKQ

-569 SKKYNKYV
+569 SKKFNKNV

-584 GIMKKIINLEEFITD
+584 GIMKKIINLEDFITD
-599 NMVVIDLNVGII
+599 NMIIIDLNVGII
-611 YKYVDFIIIYHLI
+611 YKYVDFIIVYHLI
-624 NDEKNLKI
+624 NDEKNVKI
-632 KVVRK
+632 KVIRK
-637 QIIENDISLYTKLK
+637 QIIENDISLHTKLK
-651 VLMDINFSEISFN
+651 VLKDINFSEVSFI
-664 DKL
+664 D

>member
-1 MEKEK
+1 MEKQK
-6 ELGKLLSCVL
+6 ELEKLLSCVL

-78 PAEEPKHSE
+78 QTKESNQTENN
-87 INTTT
+87 NTN
-92 ILPTLSPQLG
+92 ILSNVSPQVG

-113 FKHIDEIKIDDNKEK
+113 FKHIDEIKIDDNEK
-128 EKDKEK
+128 EKQI
-134 EKEEGKKVLEE
+134 EE
-145 IAKKRELIIKDTYNY
+145 IVKKRDLIIKDTYNY

-168 FDYLSKFF
+168 IDYLNKFF
-176 DFIIKGLNS
+176 DYIIQGLNS
-185 NNQMLINE
+185 NNEMLINE

-201 ETGVIN
+201 ETGIIN
-207 FADMIKLGKF
+207 FGDMIKLGKF
-217 MEMMEDINKDDLLN
+217 LEMMEDINKDDLLN

-244 KNNDIKYEEFIS
+244 KNSEVKYEEFIS
-256 LFFFFNKVFEL
+256 LFFFFNKIFEL
-267 KIKKMP
+267 KIKKIP
-273 KILETQRK
+273 KILESQK
-281 LYTNKKEC
+281 KIYSNKKEC
-289 NKNLSHFIFNFVQK
+289 HKNLSHFIFNFVQK
-303 YESNLSDIFYDIT
+303 YESNLSDIFYDMT
-316 TYKSSHF
+316 TYKSCHF
-323 IYDIKNNEII
+323 IYDIKKNEKIRNSLNQFYNN
-333 KHSLS
+333 
-338 NFYDINQKLLDEYNI
+338 NQKILEEYNNI
-353 IAIIYEPIEKKFNI
+353 MIIYEPIEKKFNI

-382 SYIFLAHTLFILTN
+382 SFLFLTHTLFILTN
-396 KKFYV
+396 KKFYI
-401 YQIKEKT
+401 YQIKDKT
-408 YSSIDLFDAQEID
+408 YSSIDFLENQEID

-426 IKYDINMLILS
+426 IKYDINMFILS

-443 INLSEDMAKNDWRS
+443 INLSQDMTKNDWRS

-464 QDIIKKPYPIS
+464 QDKIKKPYPITHS
-475 HGSSFIYVLDK
+475 SSFIYILDK
-486 EKKNINEIYFFNPE
+486 EKKNINEVFIFNP
-500 TDIWDKKELKLEL
+500 DADSWDKKEIKLEL
-513 NSKNDDKTKN
+513 NTKNDDKSQN
-523 KTTVINHDNNKK
+523 KETIIKHNDTEKTEI
-535 NEPEEIVIVKQ
+535 EEEMVIVKQ

-569 SKKYNKYV
+569 SKKFNKNV

-584 GIMKKIINLEEFITD
+584 GIMKKIINLEDFITD
-599 NMVVIDLNVGII
+599 DMIIIDLNVGII
-611 YKYVDFIIIYHLI
+611 YEYVDFIIIYHLI
-624 NDEKNLKI
+624 NDEKNVKI
-632 KVVRK
+632 KVIRK
-637 QIIENDISLYTKLK
+637 QIIENDISLHTKLK
-651 VLMDINFSEISFN
+651 VLKEINFSEVSFV
-664 DKL
+664 D

>member
-1 MEKEK
+1 MEKQK
-6 ELGKLLSCVL
+6 ELEKLLSCVL

-78 PAEEPKHSE
+78 QTKESNQTENN
-87 INTTT
+87 NTN
-92 ILPTLSPQLG
+92 ILSNVSPQVG

-113 FKHIDEIKIDDNKEK
+113 FKHIDEIKIDDNEK
-128 EKDKEK
+128 EKQI
-134 EKEEGKKVLEE
+134 EE
-145 IAKKRELIIKDTYNY
+145 IVKKRDLIIKDTYNY

-168 FDYLSKFF
+168 IDYLNKFF
-176 DFIIKGLNS
+176 DYIIQGLNS
-185 NNQMLINE
+185 NNEMLINE

-201 ETGVIN
+201 ETGIIN
-207 FADMIKLGKF
+207 FGDMIKLGKF
-217 MEMMEDINKDDLLN
+217 LEMMEDINKDDLLN

-244 KNNDIKYEEFIS
+244 KNSEIKYEEFIS
-256 LFFFFNKVFEL
+256 LFFFFNKIFEL
-267 KIKKMP
+267 KIKKIP
-273 KILETQRK
+273 KILESQK
-281 LYTNKKEC
+281 KIYSNKKEC
-289 NKNLSHFIFNFVQK
+289 HKNLSHFIFNYVQK
-303 YESNLSDIFYDIT
+303 YESNLSDIFYDMT
-316 TYKSSHF
+316 TYKSCHF
-323 IYDIKNNEII
+323 IYDIKKNEKIRNSLNQFYNN
-333 KHSLS
+333 
-338 NFYDINQKLLDEYNI
+338 NQKILEEYNNI
-353 IAIIYEPIEKKFNI
+353 MIIYEPIEKKFNI

-382 SYIFLAHTLFILTN
+382 SFLFLTHTLFILTN
-396 KKFYV
+396 KKFYI
-401 YQIKEKT
+401 YQIKDKT
-408 YSSIDLFDAQEID
+408 YSSIDFLENQEID

-426 IKYDINMLILS
+426 IKYDINMFILS

-443 INLSEDMAKNDWRS
+443 INLSQDMTKNDWRS

-464 QDIIKKPYPIS
+464 QDIIKKPYPITHS
-475 HGSSFIYVLDK
+475 SSFIYILDK
-486 EKKNINEIYFFNPE
+486 EKKNINEVFIFNP
-500 TDIWDKKELKLEL
+500 DADSWDKKEIKLEL
-513 NSKNDDKTKN
+513 NTKNDDKSQN
-523 KTTVINHDNNKK
+523 KETIIKHNDTEKAEI
-535 NEPEEIVIVKQ
+535 EEEMVIVKQ

-569 SKKYNKYV
+569 SKKFNKNV

-584 GIMKKIINLEEFITD
+584 GIMKKIINLEDFITD
-599 NMVVIDLNVGII
+599 NMIIIDLNVGII
-611 YKYVDFIIIYHLI
+611 YKYVDFIIVYHLI
-624 NDEKNLKI
+624 NDEKNVKI
-632 KVVRK
+632 KVIRK
-637 QIIENDISLYTKLK
+637 QIIENDISLHTKLK
-651 VLMDINFSEISFN
+651 VLKDINFSEVSFI
-664 DKL
+664 D

>member
-1 MEKEK
+1 MEKQK
-6 ELGKLLSCVL
+6 ELEILLSCVL

-78 PAEEPKHSE
+78 QTKEPNQTE
-87 INTTT
+87 NNNTN
-92 ILPTLSPQLG
+92 ILSNVSPQVG

-113 FKHIDEIKIDDNKEK
+113 FKHIDEIKIDDNEK
-128 EKDKEK
+128 EKQI
-134 EKEEGKKVLEE
+134 EE
-145 IAKKRELIIKDTYNY
+145 IMKKRELIIKDTYNY

-168 FDYLSKFF
+168 IDYLNKFF
-176 DFIIKGLNS
+176 DYIIQGLNS
-185 NNQMLINE
+185 NNEMLINE

-201 ETGVIN
+201 ETGIIN
-207 FADMIKLGKF
+207 FGDMIKLGKF
-217 MEMMEDINKDDLLN
+217 LEMMEDINKDDLLN

-244 KNNDIKYEEFIS
+244 KNSEVKYEEFIS
-256 LFFFFNKVFEL
+256 LFFFFNKIFEL
-267 KIKKMP
+267 KIKKIP
-273 KILETQRK
+273 KILESQK
-281 LYTNKKEC
+281 KIYSNKKEC
-289 NKNLSHFIFNFVQK
+289 HKNLSHFIFNFVQK
-303 YESNLSDIFYDIT
+303 YESNLSDIFYDMT
-316 TYKSSHF
+316 TYKSCHF
-323 IYDIKNNEII
+323 IYDIKKNEKIRNSLNQFYNN
-333 KHSLS
+333 
-338 NFYDINQKLLDEYNI
+338 NQKILEEYNNI
-353 IAIIYEPIEKKFNI
+353 MIIYEPIEKKFNI

-382 SYIFLAHTLFILTN
+382 SFLFLTHTLFILTN
-396 KKFYV
+396 KKFYI
-401 YQIKEKT
+401 YQIKDKT
-408 YSSIDLFDAQEID
+408 YSSIDFLENQEID

-426 IKYDINMLILS
+426 IKYDINMFILS

-443 INLSEDMAKNDWRS
+443 INLSQDMTKNDWRS

-464 QDIIKKPYPIS
+464 QDKIKKPYPITHS
-475 HGSSFIYVLDK
+475 SSFIYILDK
-486 EKKNINEIYFFNPE
+486 EKKNINEVFIFNP
-500 TDIWDKKELKLEL
+500 DADSWDKKEIKLEL
-513 NSKNDDKTKN
+513 NTKNDDKSQN
-523 KTTVINHDNNKK
+523 KETIIKHNNTEKT
-535 NEPEEIVIVKQ
+535 EIEEEMVIVKQ

-569 SKKYNKYV
+569 SKKFNKNV

-584 GIMKKIINLEEFITD
+584 GIMKKIINLEDFITD
-599 NMVVIDLNVGII
+599 NMIIIDLNVGII

-624 NDEKNLKI
+624 NDEKNVKI
-632 KVVRK
+632 KVIRK
-637 QIIENDISLYTKLK
+637 QIIENDISLHTKLK
-651 VLMDINFSEISFN
+651 VLKEINFSEVSFV
-664 DKL
+664 D